1 MKLRSCAAVIT
12 AALLGSAGCTPSYE
26 DQSEA
31 LSKFALGNQ
40 VAAELEAESETA
52 QLVATL
58 SNAELVM
65 SHLMSAALPAH
76 LIPYARDLADLVRN
90 VSGRVE
96 EQMKVVTYD
105 DVRDAA

>member
-1 MKLRSCAAVIT
+1 MADQHIARNDAEPEVDGVA
-12 AALLGSAGCTPSYE
+12 YE
-26 DQSEA
+26 
-31 LSKFALGNQ
+31 FACDQ

-65 SHLMSAALPAH
+65 SHLMSAAMPAH

-96 EQMKVVTYD
+96 EQMKVVAYD
-105 DVRDAA
+105 DVREAA

>member
-1 MKLRSCAAVIT
+1 MNADNNIARSDAEPEVDGVA
-12 AALLGSAGCTPSYE
+12 YE
-26 DQSEA
+26 
-31 LSKFALGNQ
+31 FACDQ
-40 VAAELEAESETA
+40 VAAELEAEFETA

-65 SHLMSAALPAH
+65 SHFMSTSLPAH

-96 EQMKVVTYD
+96 EQMKTLTYSD
-105 DVRDAA
+105 EREAA

>member
-1 MKLRSCAAVIT
+1 MKADYQTSRSDDEPEADGIA
-12 AALLGSAGCTPSYE
+12 YE
-26 DQSEA
+26 
-31 LSKFALGNQ
+31 FACDQ

-96 EQMKVVTYD
+96 EQMKVVAYD